1 MKRRELIMLLG
12 SVAAA
17 WPFMARAQQG
27 ERMRHMG
34 VLMGWIEG
42 NPDSEARLAMF
53 RKGLAELGW
62 VEGQNLRIDL
72 RWGGGDA
79 GRIKALAAELVS
91 LNPDVILAA
100 PSNALIPL
108 QKETRSIPI
117 VFVSVS
123 DPLGQG
129 IVESLARPTG
139 NVTGFSNLEFSLM
152 GKWLQLLKEIAPG
165 VTRVA
170 VMIYTGN
177 LVSANWYR
185 MFDTLAP
192 SFAVEPM
199 AAPTRDRADIERTIE
214 ALGRAPG
221 GGLIVPGDILVRT
234 PAVRRWMVE
243 LTARHRVPAMYPG
256 TEFVTDGGLMSY
268 GVDQID
274 PYRRAASYVD
284 RILKGET
291 PADLP
296 VQQPTKF
303 ELAINLKT
311 AKALGLTVPL
321 TLQASADEVIE

>member
-1 MKRRELIMLLG
+1 MNRRELIMLLG

-27 ERMRHMG
+27 ERMRRIG
-34 VLMGWIEG
+34 VLMGWVES
-42 NPDSEARLAMF
+42 NPDSQARLAMF
-53 RKGLAELGW
+53 KKGLAELGRI
-62 VEGQNLRIDL
+62 EGQNLRIDL
-72 RWGGGDA
+72 RWGSGDA
-79 GRIKALAAELVS
+79 DRIRALAAELVS
-91 LNPDVILAA
+91 LEPEVILAS

-117 VFVSVS
+117 VFVNVS

-152 GKWLQLLKEIAPG
+152 GKWLQVLKEIAPG

-170 VMIYTGN
+170 VMISTGN

-185 MFDTLAP
+185 MFRTLAP
-192 SFAVEPM
+192 SFAVEPIT
-199 AAPTRDRADIERTIE
+199 AAIRDRADIERIIE
-214 ALGRAPG
+214 ALGREAG
-221 GGLIVPGDILVRT
+221 GGLIVPGDTLVRT
-234 PAVRRWMVE
+234 PAVRRLVVE

-303 ELAINLKT
+303 ELAINLRT